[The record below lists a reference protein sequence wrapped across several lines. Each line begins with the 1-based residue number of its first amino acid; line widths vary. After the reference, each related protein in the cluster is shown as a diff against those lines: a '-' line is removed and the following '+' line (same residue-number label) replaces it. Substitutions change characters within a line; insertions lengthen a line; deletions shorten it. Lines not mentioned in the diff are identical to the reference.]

1 MKQLLFIV
9 FFGIS
14 ILGVSQTELPYKVG
28 EYAAY
33 KVSFKGKVLSV
44 SFAEINVG
52 FGDLQITE
60 SVQLN
65 NRQIFHIVG
74 KGRSSPF
81 FDWFFK
87 VRDVYETFIDTN
99 TLLPL
104 VFKRAVNEGGHLINQ
119 RYQFNHNDN
128 RVITQDSSFF
138 IPINTQDML
147 SAFFLARTFK
157 KESIINGQ
165 PFYIPLFMDDE
176 NYNLEIKYLTNEIID
191 TKWGKIDCMVFNP
204 KMQEGRVFEDGEKIK
219 IWITDDANHLLLKV
233 ETEIWAGSIK
243 AVLEDYKELKQPLSI
258 IGK

>member
-1 MKQLLFIV
+1 MKQLLAIIL
-9 FFGIS
+9 FGIS
-14 ILGVSQTELPYKVG
+14 NLVFSQTDLPYKVG
-28 EYAAY
+28 EYTAY
-33 KVSFKGKVLSV
+33 KVFFG
-44 SFAEINVG
+44 AINVG
-52 FGDLQITE
+52 FADLEITE
-60 SVQLN
+60 RVQLN
-65 NRQIFHIVG
+65 NRPAFHIIG
-74 KGRSSPF
+74 KGRTAPF

-104 VFKRAVNEGGHLINQ
+104 AFKRAVNEGGYLINQ
-119 RYQFNHNDN
+119 RYQFNHNN
-128 RVITQDSSFF
+128 SKVITQDSSFF

-176 NYNLEIKYLTNEIID
+176 NYNLEIKYLTNEIMY

-243 AVLEDYKELKQPLSI
+243 AVLEDYEELKQPLSI
-258 IGK
+258 IGD

>member
-1 MKQLLFIV
+1 MKRLLVIV
-9 FFGIS
+9 LFGIS
-14 ILGVSQTELPYKVG
+14 NLVFSQTDLPYKVG

-33 KVSFKGKVLSV
+33 KVYFGSIS
-44 SFAEINVG
+44 VG
-52 FGDLQITE
+52 FADLEITE

-65 NRQIFHIVG
+65 NRPALHIVG
-74 KGRSSPF
+74 KGRTASF

-99 TLLPL
+99 SLLPL

-147 SAFFLARTFK
+147 SAFFLARTLK
-157 KESIINGQ
+157 KESVINGQ

-176 NYNLEIKYLTNEIID
+176 NYNLEIKYLTNEIMD
-191 TKWGKIDCMVFNP
+191 TKWGKIDCMVFQP
-204 KMQEGRVFEDGEKIK
+204 KMQEGRVFEDDEQMK
-219 IWITDDANHLLLKV
+219 IWISDDANHLLLKV
-233 ETEIWAGSIK
+233 ETEIWAGTIK
-243 AVLEDYKELKQPLSI
+243 AVLDDYKELKYPLSMI
-258 IGK
+258 DE

>member
-1 MKQLLFIV
+1 MKQLLAIIL
-9 FFGIS
+9 FGIS
-14 ILGVSQTELPYKVG
+14 NLVFSQTDLPYKVG

-33 KVSFKGKVLSV
+33 KVSFG
-44 SFAEINVG
+44 AINVG
-52 FGDLQITE
+52 FADLEITE
-60 SVQLN
+60 RVQLN
-65 NRQIFHIVG
+65 NRPAFHIIG
-74 KGRSSPF
+74 KGRTAPF

-104 VFKRAVNEGGHLINQ
+104 AFKRAVNEGGYLINQ
-119 RYQFNHNDN
+119 RYQFNHNN
-128 RVITQDSSFF
+128 SKVITQDSSFF

-176 NYNLEIKYLTNEIID
+176 NYNLEIKYLTNEIMY

-258 IGK
+258 IGD

>member
-1 MKQLLFIV
+1 MKQLLAIIL
-9 FFGIS
+9 FGIS
-14 ILGVSQTELPYKVG
+14 NLVFSQTDLPYKVG

-33 KVSFKGKVLSV
+33 KVSFG
-44 SFAEINVG
+44 AINVG
-52 FGDLQITE
+52 FADLEITE
-60 SVQLN
+60 RVQLN
-65 NRQIFHIVG
+65 NRPAFHIIG
-74 KGRSSPF
+74 KGRTAPF

-104 VFKRAVNEGGHLINQ
+104 AFKRAVNEGGYLINQ
-119 RYQFNHNDN
+119 RYQFNHNN
-128 RVITQDSSFF
+128 SKVITQDSSFF

-176 NYNLEIKYLTNEIID
+176 NYNLEIKYLTNEIMD

-204 KMQEGRVFEDGEKIK
+204 KMQKGRVFEDEEKIK

-258 IGK
+258 IGD